1 MTSWSDPIPSQPGA
15 IVIIG
20 AGIAGVGAA
29 GTLRDGGFTGT
40 ITLIGDEPDLPYDH
54 VPLSKHHLMGE
65 EGFHPLFLHPESWYA
80 DHDIDL
86 RRGTTAVDVDPV
98 GRYVGLASGERLPY
112 DRLLLA
118 TGSSARHLGVP
129 GADLGGVHHLRTLH
143 DAEVLSAELRG
154 ADRVVV
160 VGDGF
165 IGCEVAA
172 AARTLGAEVA
182 LVGRGPVPMSRAL
195 GDEMAG
201 FFRDAHLAHGV
212 ELWPGRQVVELRG
225 DGHGQVDAVVLDD
238 TTTTPADVVVVG
250 IGAVPRSELAEVAGI
265 TTDERGGVLVDEFL
279 GTGTSGVFAAG
290 DVAAVFDPSSRRH
303 VRHEHWAT
311 ALHQGPTA
319 ARNMLGRQV
328 AFDHTPFFFTDQY
341 DIWME
346 YTGVAGPDD
355 ELVVRGDP
363 DDGEHAEFIA
373 FWLNGDRVT
382 AVINV
387 NIRGIPTMARELIR
401 SGRPVD
407 RSALVDPTVPFE
419 EL

>member
-1 MTSWSDPIPSQPGA
+1 MTSRTDPIPSQPGA
-15 IVIIG
+15 IVVVG
-20 AGIAGVGAA
+20 AGIAGVRAA
-29 GTLRDGGFTGT
+29 ATLRDEGFTGT
-40 ITLIGDEPDLPYDH
+40 ITLIGDEPYRPYDH
-54 VPLSKHHLMGE
+54 VPLSKHYLMGK

-86 RRGTTAVDVDPV
+86 RRGTTAVDLDPI
-98 GRYVGLASGERLPY
+98 GRHVGLTSGERLPY

-118 TGSSARHLGVP
+118 TGLSARHLGVP
-129 GADLGGVHHLRTLH
+129 GADLDGVHHLRTLH
-143 DAEVLSAELRG
+143 DAEVLGADLRD

-160 VGDGF
+160 IGDGF

-182 LVGRGPVPMSRAL
+182 LVGSGPVPMGRAL

-212 ELWPGRQVVELRG
+212 ELWAGRQVVGLRG
-225 DGHGQVDAVVLDD
+225 DGRGRVNAVVFDD
-238 TTTTPADVVVVG
+238 TTTIPADVVVVG

-265 TTDERGGVLVDEFL
+265 TTDERGGVPVDEFL
-279 GTGTSGVFAAG
+279 TTDTPGVFAAG
-290 DVAAVFDPSSRRH
+290 DLAAVFDPSSGRH

-346 YTGVAGPDD
+346 YTGVAGLDD

-363 DDGEHAEFIA
+363 HEGEHAEFIA
-373 FWLNGDRVT
+373 FWLNGDRVN
-382 AVINV
+382 AVMNV
-387 NIRGIPTMARELIR
+387 NIRGIPTLARELIR

-407 RSALVDPTVPFE
+407 RSALVDPTVPFDG
-419 EL
+419 L